1 MLFNV
6 CICSFLWVGI
16 DIWYPILIQV
26 NRWPVNH
33 PNQWYWSPVSFCRRI
48 CVCWYFSSLWS
59 LLFAGCLIWLQYVWE
74 FSAPLDL
81 KTWDQSASE
90 KPNLLITSRQGGW
103 LVIFRRLPVNA
114 PVSHCFIYGWRSGEL
129 SWVQEPYW
137 GCSRIPTSVSSGK
150 TQSMEGSNNHNEGL
164 TYATSTPVGPDQPQS
179 PGPSLIRDLED
190 GMARVETKKLKILFS
205 DECIP
210 SLSTTLLTRIFYFS
224 PHKWYN
230 ASSKMSG
237 ADSLVCSPII

>member
-103 LVIFRRLPVNA
+103 LVIFRRLPVKA
-114 PVSHCFIYGWRSGEL
+114 PVSHCFIYGLTEWRALMSAGTIL
-129 SWVQEPYW
+129 GVQ
-137 GCSRIPTSVSSGK
+137 
-150 TQSMEGSNNHNEGL
+150 SN
-164 TYATSTPVGPDQPQS
+164 S
-179 PGPSLIRDLED
+179 
-190 GMARVETKKLKILFS
+190 
-205 DECIP
+205 
-210 SLSTTLLTRIFYFS
+210 YFS
-224 PHKWYN
+224 LFRQN
-230 ASSKMSG
+230 AVDG
-237 ADSLVCSPII
+237 GI